1 MIYLCRGQRKHLVS
15 YRHSS
20 TLANEE
26 GGEIDILIH
35 IIIMRRCFWN
45 QIVLCWWWIIR
56 KKNEEEKHHEKPL
69 GLFQPN

>member
-35 IIIMRRCFWN
+35 IIIMRRCF
-45 QIVLCWWWIIR
+45 
-56 KKNEEEKHHEKPL
+56 
-69 GLFQPN
+69 